1 MSKNGSFS
9 SVNETVGVDESENIA
24 METDFDLDRLDL
36 NRSYTLKEFEMINE
50 QLKYRTLEINGI
62 FTNLFELDKF
72 GKLVPIPLTPF
83 RYNVI
88 VTEVTSQLANWNV
101 WTRQK
106 GAVTVAFTP
115 DFIRRNL
122 TYEQLNTFHGK
133 PFNPTFVVEVDNV
146 ENIDS
151 EKFKQLDVK
160 FKESYFDPLTSI
172 QLGGNVFRR
181 YCNWSNLDGDDTLP
195 GFTLEVSRIEELVPR

>member
-9 SVNETVGVDESENIA
+9 PVNETVGVDE
-24 METDFDLDRLDL
+24 
-36 NRSYTLKEFEMINE
+36 KFEMINE
-50 QLKYRTLEINGI
+50 QLKYCTLEINGI

-88 VTEVTSQLANWNV
+88 VTEGGFHLETGEIR
-101 WTRQK
+101 TPK
-106 GAVTVAFTP
+106 VAFTP

-133 PFNPTFVVEVDNV
+133 PFSPTFVVEVDDV

-172 QLGGNVFRR
+172 QLG
-181 YCNWSNLDGDDTLP
+181 WLIDP
-195 GFTLEVSRIEELVPR
+195 FTLRSGSTSETKVAMFFVVTVIGVIWMVTTLYQVLRWRYRE